1 MIENDFLCFLLIHN
15 TSCFFEKNT
24 LFSIHIHIY
33 GKMFSRLWIRTI
45 CFFLFASAA
54 SSIYAICI
62 VYVAHL
68 NGVIVK

>member
-1 MIENDFLCFLLIHN
+1 M
-15 TSCFFEKNT
+15 
-24 LFSIHIHIY
+24 
-33 GKMFSRLWIRTI
+33 
-45 CFFLFASAA
+45 FFLFASAA